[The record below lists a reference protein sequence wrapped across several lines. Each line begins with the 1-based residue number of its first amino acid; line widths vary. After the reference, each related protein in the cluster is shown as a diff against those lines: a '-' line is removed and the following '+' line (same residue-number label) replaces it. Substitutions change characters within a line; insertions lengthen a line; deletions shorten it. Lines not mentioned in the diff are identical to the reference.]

1 MSKLTN
7 QSHLFN
13 LDSDVHYLNC
23 AYMSPLLKS
32 VEKIGHEMVSLKC
45 RPYEIS
51 IDDFFGMMEKTKV
64 AFAQLINATE
74 VGRVAIIPSV
84 SYGIANVTKNIDLQ
98 KGENIVMPA
107 EQFPSNYYSWKRL
120 ADEKGGQIKIIE
132 APNAENRTA
141 AWNTAILEAISNS
154 TKVVAISHTHWADG
168 TLFDLESIGKRCREK
183 GALLIIDGTQSI
195 GALPF
200 DQAKIQADAIIC
212 AGYKWLLGPYS
223 SGIAWYGKHF
233 DNGIPIE
240 ENWINRHNSED
251 FTRLVNYQD
260 QYKSLAGRYSV
271 GEQSNFILT
280 TMLHASLQQLL
291 DWGVANIQEY
301 CQSITQ
307 KPLDDLR
314 ELGIGI
320 ENVSSRAHHLFGLYP
335 SKNFDMEKLKQKF
348 AQERIFV
355 SFRGNSI
362 RVAPHVYNKEED
374 LNALVECFRSL
385 Q

>member
-13 LDSDVHYLNC
+13 LDSDVYYLNC

-51 IDDFFGMMEKTKV
+51 IDDFFGMVEKTKV

-200 DQAKIQADAIIC
+200 DQAKIQADTIIC

>member
-1 MSKLTN
+1 MPKLTN
-7 QSHLFN
+7 QSHLFK
-13 LDSDVHYLNC
+13 LDTGVHYLNC

-32 VEKIGHEMVSLKC
+32 VEKIGHKMVALKC

-51 IDDFFGMMEKTKV
+51 IDDFFDMMEKAKV
-64 AFAQLINATE
+64 AFAQLINAPE
-74 VGRVAIIPSV
+74 AGRIAIIPSV

-132 APNAENRTA
+132 APNAKNRTE
-141 AWNTAILEAISNS
+141 AWNIAILEAINDT
-154 TKVVAISHTHWADG
+154 TKVVTISHTHWADG

-183 GALLIIDGTQSI
+183 GALLIIDGTQSV

-200 DQAKIQADAIIC
+200 DQGKIQADAIIC

-223 SGIAWYGKHF
+223 SGVAYYGKHF

-251 FTRLVNYQD
+251 FTGLVNYQD
-260 QYKSLAGRYSV
+260 QYKPLAGRYSV

-291 DWGVANIQEY
+291 DWGVDNIQQY
-301 CQSITQ
+301 CQTITQ
-307 KPLDDLR
+307 KPLDDLQ
-314 ELGIGI
+314 ELGIGV
-320 ENVSSRAHHLFGLYP
+320 ENISSRAHHLFGLYP
-335 SKNFDMEKLKQKF
+335 GKDFNMEKLKEKF
-348 AQERIFV
+348 TQERIFV

-362 RVAPHVYNKEED
+362 RVAPHVYNEEED
-374 LNALVECFRSL
+374 MNALVECFRSL
-385 Q
+385 K